1 MTKFVFGSNPI
12 RLVHRLGVFEL
23 AKLMDKI
30 RSAMKPKTHNFP
42 SATQEQARKSGVSRP
57 SRMVAGWQ
65 RQEGMRIFRRLQPSR
80 CLLGLAGDYA
90 VLIAACA
97 VAITLDRLRAV
108 NDLHWAFS
116 VPVFAIAIVFIGGVQ
131 HRLASLGHEASHYTL
146 LKNRFANDLVADLF
160 CMLPI
165 FSNVA
170 IYRLFHMAHHQ
181 FVNDPDKD
189 PDIINLGRSKKLH
202 LFPMSRSQFI
212 REALLRPILS
222 PMTFSKYQWDYI
234 YINLLGKGGNVYMKA
249 NPKGDGFSKWPRLG
263 TSLGILLVLAESLT
277 MNRLLANHLQSFIP
291 VVALA
296 SLLAAAVGA
305 AVLPDWAVYQSPF
318 KEPYNSRVGGWFRI
332 AFYTFGLV
340 ALTYL
345 NSITG
350 YLASLYFLLLWIT
363 PISTTFPY
371 YMLLRDMYQHSNADA
386 GRITN
391 TRVFY
396 TDWLTDWAVFVHGQ
410 DQHTPHHLFP
420 SVPYYHLDSLHEW
433 LKENDPEYALKVIEV
448 HGTFQN
454 RNGKPTIID
463 ELTRRP

>member
-1 MTKFVFGSNPI
+1 MRYLAVDYLTILAVF
-12 RLVHRLGVFEL
+12 
-23 AKLMDKI
+23 
-30 RSAMKPKTHNFP
+30 
-42 SATQEQARKSGVSRP
+42 
-57 SRMVAGWQ
+57 
-65 RQEGMRIFRRLQPSR
+65 
-80 CLLGLAGDYA
+80 
-90 VLIAACA
+90 A
-97 VAITLDRLRAV
+97 VAAIFLEYRAYWG
-108 NDLHWAFS
+108 LPRWTIIILFGLGS
-116 VPVFAIAIVFIGGVQ
+116 LIMGGVQ
-131 HRLASLGHEASHYTL
+131 HRLAAIAHEASHYTL
-146 LKNRFANDLVADLF
+146 LKNRIWNDLVGDWLCLF
-160 CMLPI
+160 PLMSSVQL
-165 FSNVA
+165 
-170 IYRLFHMAHHQ
+170 YRLNHMAHHQ

-396 TDWLTDWAVFVHGQ
+396 TDWLTDWAVFVNGQ
-410 DQHTPHHLFP
+410 DEHTPHHLFP

-433 LKENDPEYALKVIEV
+433 LKENDPEYALNVIEV

-454 RNGKPTIID
+454 HNGKPTIID

>member
-1 MTKFVFGSNPI
+1 MDGLPKFAELMDEI
-12 RLVHRLGVFEL
+12 RLVM
-23 AKLMDKI
+23 KPNT
-30 RSAMKPKTHNFP
+30 RSAQSVVRDQNQTPVAK
-42 SATQEQARKSGVSRP
+42 RP
-57 SRMVAGWQ
+57 STMVAGWQ
-65 RQEGMRIFRRLQPSR
+65 RQEGMRVFRRLQPSR
-80 CLLGLAGDYA
+80 SFKALAGDYA
-90 VLIAACA
+90 VLLTACITAIAFDQ
-97 VAITLDRLRAV
+97 IRAQ
-108 NDLHWAFS
+108 NGLHWVIS

-131 HRLASLGHEASHYTL
+131 HRLASLGHEASHYTF
-146 LKNRFANDLVADLF
+146 LKNRLANDLVADLF

-212 REALLRPILS
+212 REALFRPILS
-222 PMTFSKYQWDYI
+222 PITFSKYQWDYI

-263 TSLGILLVLAESLT
+263 TTLGILLVLTEAIVFE
-277 MNRLLANHLQSFIP
+277 LLGI
-291 VVALA
+291 
-296 SLLAAAVGA
+296 
-305 AVLPDWAVYQSPF
+305 
-318 KEPYNSRVGGWFRI
+318 
-332 AFYTFGLV
+332 
-340 ALTYL
+340 TYI

-350 YLASLYFLLLWIT
+350 YLASFYFVVLWTT

-371 YMLLRDMYQHSNADA
+371 FMLLRDMYQHSNADS

-410 DQHTPHHLFP
+410 DQHTPHHLYP

-433 LKENDPEYALKVIEV
+433 LKVHDSDYAREVIEV

-454 RNGKPTIID
+454 RTGKPTIID
-463 ELTRRP
+463 ELTRRV

>member
-1 MTKFVFGSNPI
+1 
-12 RLVHRLGVFEL
+12 
-23 AKLMDKI
+23 
-30 RSAMKPKTHNFP
+30 
-42 SATQEQARKSGVSRP
+42 
-57 SRMVAGWQ
+57 
-65 RQEGMRIFRRLQPSR
+65 
-80 CLLGLAGDYA
+80 
-90 VLIAACA
+90 
-97 VAITLDRLRAV
+97 
-108 NDLHWAFS
+108 
-116 VPVFAIAIVFIGGVQ
+116 
-131 HRLASLGHEASHYTL
+131 
-146 LKNRFANDLVADLF
+146 
-160 CMLPI
+160 MLPI

-212 REALLRPILS
+212 REALFRPILS
-222 PMTFSKYQWDYI
+222 PITFSKYQWDYI

-263 TSLGILLVLAESLT
+263 TSLGILLVLTEAIVFE
-277 MNRLLANHLQSFIP
+277 LLMFYNASTYIP
-291 VVALA
+291 VVALSA
-296 SLLAAAVGA
+296 LGLSAIVAAI
-305 AVLPDWAVYQSPF
+305 LPDWAVYQSPF
-318 KEPYNSRVGGWFRI
+318 KEPYNSRVGGLIRI
-332 AFYTFGLV
+332 AFYTIGL
-340 ALTYL
+340 LGITYI
-345 NSITG
+345 NSMTG
-350 YLASLYFLLLWIT
+350 YLASFYFVVLWTT

-371 YMLLRDMYQHSNADA
+371 FMLLRDMYQHSNADN

-410 DQHTPHHLFP
+410 DQHTPHHLYP

-433 LKENDPEYALKVIEV
+433 LKVHDSEYAREVIEV

-463 ELTRRP
+463 ELTRQP